1 MPDQHE
7 ANYLYLYIVF
17 PVIVIN
23 SFKDTTM
30 NVNFETCISPL
41 ALFCQEHDALHI
53 LLSSKFFPTTRL
65 IIRKKIIGYK
75 FVVLM
80 IVTQEYTY
88 SVAFLI
94 PHTDS
99 DDVL

>member
-1 MPDQHE
+1 MLTLK
-7 ANYLYLYIVF
+7 AVF
-17 PVIVIN
+17 LPWL
-23 SFKDTTM
+23 SFVRSM
-30 NVNFETCISPL
+30 VCY
-41 ALFCQEHDALHI
+41 HI
-53 LLSSKFFPTTRL
+53 LLSSKFFSTTRL

-88 SVAFLI
+88 SVVFLI

-99 DDVL
+99 DDVLR